1 MGRFKDISIDM
12 EAYDQ
17 AFMAAHAAATDARFA
32 YYNAER
38 GMSRL
43 KAFVAKEEAERLEQQ
58 AYQQQEDAYD
68 LLVNGSPDWH
78 DDWQGDRRA

>member
-17 AFMAAHAAATDARFA
+17 AFVVAHAAATDARFA
-32 YYNAER
+32 YYNAKREIL
-38 GMSRL
+38 RL
-43 KAFVAKEEAERLEQQ
+43 KASMKEAERLEQQ

-68 LLVNGSPDWH
+68 LLINGSPDWH